1 MKMKNRCWLI
11 LLVVILLAQALPVL
25 AGEHTAATFA
35 ELEDSL
41 SRAKSGDVI
50 VLTGDITMHTGLLL
64 NKKKSCSSK
73 RGGLSLYPDP
83 CLRTQ
88 GNPADAPR
96 RRRND
101 TRECST
107 G

>member
-64 NKKKSCSSK
+64 NKK
-73 RGGLSLYPDP
+73 
-83 CLRTQ
+83 
-88 GNPADAPR
+88 NF
-96 RRRND
+96 
-101 TRECST
+101 
-107 G
+107 